1 MKASSASTP
10 PKLRGLSEAEARG
23 ETEAASGRRSAFRQR
38 YLAAAIFL
46 TLDVVQQE
54 VLDIWN
60 VMTLDQSIKCGTQS
74 N

>member
-10 PKLRGLSEAEARG
+10 PKLRGLSEAGARG